1 MFFVVSFTWTPLLA
15 VTLLTYSL
23 LSASDGITSSIITA
37 AYDVHLVISNGQ
49 HYCIGDTTWSLKLTG
64 LLRWYRFLLISIA
77 TLGLNIFS
85 SSNASSSSSSLKY
98 CILDCILDALVDILD
113 CILDV
118 FVDILDPDIV
128 VLPCSQGPTQ
138 LGAPPPLHYRPLG
151 SKDLLSFSPLFKKLP
166 HLKWSIVSLS
176 WWSAPGIIL
185 LTKGMVVLNFLPPR
199 QLMPWP
205 WTRAESRQ
213 EKQAVL

>member
-1 MFFVVSFTWTPLLA
+1 M
-15 VTLLTYSL
+15 
-23 LSASDGITSSIITA
+23 
-37 AYDVHLVISNGQ
+37 
-49 HYCIGDTTWSLKLTG
+49 
-64 LLRWYRFLLISIA
+64 LISIA

-138 LGAPPPLHYRPLG
+138 LGGPPPLHYRPLG
-151 SKDLLSFSPLFKKLP
+151 SRDLLSFSPLEETPPPEVVDSFPELVVNPRNNVADKRNGRLKLFFSSSADAMTLDQSRKQTRETGSVIIPVLQNTNSATNACSGKKT
-166 HLKWSIVSLS
+166 SLS
-176 WWSAPGIIL
+176 GLQHCGQACCVVRHRGETVQRRSLAGAQP
-185 LTKGMVVLNFLPPR
+185 KG
-199 QLMPWP
+199 WGG
-205 WTRAESRQ
+205 
-213 EKQAVL
+213 QATLGTA

>member
-1 MFFVVSFTWTPLLA
+1 MFVFFCFVHTWTPLLA

-37 AYDVHLVISNGQ
+37 AYDVLLVISDSQ
-49 HYCIGDTTWSLKLTG
+49 HHCIGDITWSLKLTG
-64 LLRWYRFLLISIA
+64 LLRRYRFLLISIA

-138 LGAPPPLHYRPLG
+138 LGGPPPLHYRPLG
-151 SKDLLSFSPLFKKLP
+151 SKDLLSFSPLQETPPPEVVDSFPELV
-166 HLKWSIVSLS
+166 VS
-176 WWSAPGIIL
+176 PGNNIADKRNGRL
-185 LTKGMVVLNFLPPR
+185 
-199 QLMPWP
+199 
-205 WTRAESRQ
+205 
-213 EKQAVL
+213 